1 MKLDMAIASLNTA
14 KTLIKKT
21 ELEKLKTIKVSDEL
35 YEQLKMAK
43 DMLNTIDKE
52 DIDEVKKYTR
62 RRRTKKAIYTT

>member
-1 MKLDMAIASLNTA
+1 M
-14 KTLIKKT
+14 
-21 ELEKLKTIKVSDEL
+21 KTIKVSDEL